1 MSLTGRRNNAV
12 ILSILKCSNHGGF
25 SVDENNGQRFDHLSL
40 LVRNVGISVH
50 SPAVTLNFRGR
61 DGFGRLNVQLTKKS
75 ERTGAH
81 DELSKGMIAEFG
93 FKSYE
98 LDKTAAGMLMELEDP
113 AAQDACLFI
122 FSQGYL
128 AKQVRV
134 GGTRDR
140 FASKWNSL
148 AFRINRLFWRP
159 AGVNSKGQTGLKTF
173 DVLPTIRTLDSPIM
187 GFIRSI
193 REQQRA
199 NTSSGPQPRL
209 VRT

>member
-1 MSLTGRRNNAV
+1 MHLFQNMGFDPIAMLTALVAIYVTYREVRRNNAV

-113 AAQDACLFI
+113 AAQDACESGEHAI
-122 FSQGYL
+122 
-128 AKQVRV
+128 
-134 GGTRDR
+134 
-140 FASKWNSL
+140 ASPRSGIL
-148 AFRINRLFWRP
+148 WR
-159 AGVNSKGQTGLKTF
+159 SESTGSF
-173 DVLPTIRTLDSPIM
+173 GD
-187 GFIRSI
+187 
-193 REQQRA
+193 QQA
-199 NTSSGPQPRL
+199 
-209 VRT
+209 